1 MDVKL
6 CITIPVLQHHF
17 ECFLEVVMISIVG
30 PNIFDE
36 NFYTLQAL
44 VQYRKRWEAF
54 QAYKTMNIRYFF
66 LQNGG
71 QIIIEL
77 TNMNDIYVRERLSQ
91 KNTARHRGQYRN
103 KHRIIFWRSKKMMSA
118 KHPRHF
124 RHWWR
129 QNSLLA
135 LISLSFLISWSSCTW

>member
-1 MDVKL
+1 
-6 CITIPVLQHHF
+6 
-17 ECFLEVVMISIVG
+17 MISIVG

-77 TNMNDIYVRERLSQ
+77 TNMNDIYVRERVSQ
-91 KNTARHRGQYRN
+91 RNTVRHEGQYRN
-103 KHRIIFWRSKKMMSA
+103 DHRIIFEGARK
-118 KHPRHF
+118 
-124 RHWWR
+124 
-129 QNSLLA
+129 
-135 LISLSFLISWSSCTW
+135 